1 MFFLSL
7 GLALV
12 HSLSVSA
19 TVYDVQV
26 GGANGTL
33 VYDPEAISAQPG
45 DQVVFHFNPKNHT
58 VTQSSFADPCGPKEG
73 GLDSGFMPVAANSTD
88 SPPTWTMTVN
98 DTQPIWVYCKQA
110 AKTPASHCGQGMVF
124 AVNCGQDGSPN
135 SFTKFKSAAL
145 AVGAS
150 LSAAASSATASS
162 EAAGSTT
169 WTAAYGGVTI
179 PPAADPTV
187 VTDTITL
194 ESSTWTT
201 TYSSYPGAPAATPA
215 SLEGNVIKVT
225 VGGSNQLVF
234 DPPRVSAQPRDII
247 MFEFQTKNHTVTQS
261 SFADPCRQL
270 NANGTIGFD
279 SGFHPVTDNATLPT
293 FNITVNDTA
302 PIWAYVGSF
311 LALYQHALK
320 FGFLSSAVRRLPR
333 ATVELEWFCTA
344 INSNEQSARNFSAF
358 QSLAEQLNGTASTN
372 SSTTGSSS
380 AAGESQTSAPASSAL
395 SVGVNGAILTLIV
408 TAFAVSFF

>member
-26 GGANGTL
+26 GGADGKL

-124 AVNCGQDGSPN
+124 AVNCGLDGAPN
-135 SFTKFKSAAL
+135 SFTNFKSAAL

-150 LSAAASSATASS
+150 LSAAASAATASS
-162 EAAGSTT
+162 DTASDAAASMTY
-169 WTAAYGGVTI
+169 TAAYGGVTV

-187 VTDTITL
+187 VTDTVTL

-201 TYSSYPGAPAATPA
+201 TYSSYPGSPAATPA

-279 SGFHPVTDNATLPT
+279 SGFHPVTDNAALPT

-302 PIWAYVGSF
+302 PIWAYCRQKTPASHCGAGMVF
-311 LALYQHALK
+311 
-320 FGFLSSAVRRLPR
+320 
-333 ATVELEWFCTA
+333 A

-380 AAGESQTSAPASSAL
+380 AAGESQTGAPASGAL
-395 SVGVNGAILTLIV
+395 SVGVNGAILTLVV
-408 TAFAVSFF
+408 TAFAVSLF

>member
-19 TVYDVQV
+19 TVYDIQV
-26 GGANGTL
+26 GGADGKL

-88 SPPTWTMTVN
+88 SPPTWTVTVN

-124 AVNCGQDGSPN
+124 AVNCGQDGAPN
-135 SFTKFKSAAL
+135 SFTNFKSAAL

-150 LSAAASSATASS
+150 LSAAASAATASS
-162 EAAGSTT
+162 DTASSDAAASMTY
-169 WTAAYGGVTI
+169 TAAYGGVTV

-187 VTDTITL
+187 VTDTVTL

-201 TYSSYPGAPAATPA
+201 TYSSYPGSPAATPG

-279 SGFHPVTDNATLPT
+279 SGFHPVTDNAALPT

-302 PIWAYVGSF
+302 PIWAYCRQKTPASHCGAGMVF
-311 LALYQHALK
+311 
-320 FGFLSSAVRRLPR
+320 
-333 ATVELEWFCTA
+333 A

-380 AAGESQTSAPASSAL
+380 AAGESQTGAPASGAL
-395 SVGVNGAILTLIV
+395 SVGVNGAILTLVV
-408 TAFAVSFF
+408 TAFAVSLF

>member
-135 SFTKFKSAAL
+135 SFTNFKSAAL

-302 PIWAYVGSF
+302 PIWAYCRQKTPASHCGAGMVF
-311 LALYQHALK
+311 
-320 FGFLSSAVRRLPR
+320 
-333 ATVELEWFCTA
+333 A

-372 SSTTGSSS
+372 ASTTGSSS

>member
-26 GGANGTL
+26 GGADGKL

-124 AVNCGQDGSPN
+124 AVNCGQNGTAN
-135 SFTKFKSAAL
+135 SFTNFKSSAL

-150 LSAAASSATASS
+150 LSAAASAATASS
-162 EAAGSTT
+162 DAASTT
-169 WTAAYGGVTI
+169 WTAAYGSVTV

-194 ESSTWTT
+194 SSSIWTT
-201 TYSSYPGAPAATPA
+201 TYSSYPESPAATPG
-215 SLEGNVIKVT
+215 SLEGNIIKVS

-234 DPPRVSAQPRDII
+234 NPSRVSAQPRDII
-247 MFEFQTKNHTVTQS
+247 MFEFESKNHTVTQS
-261 SFADPCRQL
+261 SFADPCRRL

-279 SGFHPVTDNATLPT
+279 SGFHLVTDNATLPT

-302 PIWAYVGSF
+302 PIWAYCRQTIPASHCGAGMVF
-311 LALYQHALK
+311 
-320 FGFLSSAVRRLPR
+320 
-333 ATVELEWFCTA
+333 A

-372 SSTTGSSS
+372 SSTTNSSS
-380 AAGESQTSAPASSAL
+380 AAGGYQT
-395 SVGVNGAILTLIV
+395 
-408 TAFAVSFF
+408 

>member
-26 GGANGTL
+26 GGADGKL

-88 SPPTWTMTVN
+88 SPPIWTMTVN

-124 AVNCGQDGSPN
+124 AVNCGLDGSPN
-135 SFTKFKSAAL
+135 SFTNFKNSAL
-145 AVGAS
+145 AVGAN
-150 LSAAASSATASS
+150 LSAAASAATASS
-162 EAAGSTT
+162 EGAASTT

-179 PPAADPTV
+179 PPAADPAV

-194 ESSTWTT
+194 SSSTWTT
-201 TYSSYPGAPAATPA
+201 TYSSYPDSPAATPG
-215 SLEGNVIKVT
+215 SLEGNIIKVT

-234 DPPRVSAQPRDII
+234 NPTRVSAQPRDII
-247 MFEFQTKNHTVTQS
+247 MFEFESKNHTVTQS

-302 PIWAYVGSF
+302 PIWAYCRQKTPASHCGAGMVF
-311 LALYQHALK
+311 
-320 FGFLSSAVRRLPR
+320 
-333 ATVELEWFCTA
+333 A
-344 INSNEQSARNFSAF
+344 INSDEQSARNFSAF

-380 AAGESQTSAPASSAL
+380 AAGESQTGAPASSAL
-395 SVGVNGAILTLIV
+395 SIGVNGAILTLVV
-408 TAFAVSFF
+408 TAFAVSLF

>member
-135 SFTKFKSAAL
+135 SFTNFKSAAL

-279 SGFHPVTDNATLPT
+279 SGFHPVTDSAALPT

-302 PIWAYVGSF
+302 PIWAYCRQKTPASHCGAGMVF
-311 LALYQHALK
+311 
-320 FGFLSSAVRRLPR
+320 
-333 ATVELEWFCTA
+333 A

-380 AAGESQTSAPASSAL
+380 AAGESQTSAPTSSAL
-395 SVGVNGAILTLIV
+395 SVGVNGAILTLVV
-408 TAFAVSFF
+408 TAFAVSLF

>member
-19 TVYDVQV
+19 QTVYDVQV
-26 GGANGTL
+26 GGAGGKL

-88 SPPTWTMTVN
+88 SPPTWTITVN

-124 AVNCGQDGSPN
+124 AVNCGLDGAPN
-135 SFTKFKSAAL
+135 SFTNFKSAAL

-150 LSAAASSATASS
+150 LSAAASAATGSS
-162 EAAGSTT
+162 EAAASTT
-169 WTAAYGGVTI
+169 YTAAYGGVTV

-201 TYSSYPGAPAATPA
+201 TYSSYPGSPAATPG

-234 DPPRVSAQPRDII
+234 EPARVSAQPRDII

-279 SGFHPVTDNATLPT
+279 SGFHPVTDNAALPT

-302 PIWAYVGSF
+302 PIWAYCRQKTPASHCGAGMVF
-311 LALYQHALK
+311 
-320 FGFLSSAVRRLPR
+320 
-333 ATVELEWFCTA
+333 A

-380 AAGESQTSAPASSAL
+380 AAGESQTGAPASSAL
-395 SVGVNGAILTLIV
+395 SVGVNGAMLTLVV
-408 TAFAVSFF
+408 TAFAVSLF